1 MTDLPLRSALK
12 RLLLLSAAGTLLLM
26 ALAASL
32 YEWDSADRRLRA
44 DIAPTLAITANSLAP
59 ALSFSDRAAAEAVLA
74 ELERDARFRAAVVL
88 DRDGQRQ
95 TTHISSGYP
104 DFVFEPSWLQSPAM
118 SRFGELLLLR
128 ETVSLEG
135 ETLGTLITFHALPS
149 AGERLMQYAP
159 YLLSSMV
166 ALGLM
171 SLLLFRLVNV
181 GIIRPAQQLAGR
193 ARALSGTPANV
204 GASSGASSVA
214 GSGASSGAISDIR
227 SGVIHGAHTDVN
239 THSHPN
245 RQVPDTAALHADQR
259 ADGGN
264 EIAGLQADIE
274 RMIASLLERED
285 GLRDQ
290 RMRLQMA
297 LDAAAF
303 GVWEVQLPDGALQ
316 GDAAMRRLLGL
327 DAQAP
332 LNLTWFLDRLDMDE
346 AHRVHALLSGLTG
359 SPQPGLPDDLAGPDT
374 SSAPAQMAGQTQ
386 AGPAQT
392 GLAQP
397 EQPQPEQPQ
406 SFTAQTVEFDCRY
419 QHPDG
424 RCLTLQ
430 WVGRRWPGGPGPGY
444 RLVGVLRD
452 ITESEATRARLRLRE
467 QELRDVIQHAPI
479 AMAVNNP
486 AGDLIQLNRAFE
498 QLFGYHTADLPN
510 VSQWWPLAYP
520 DPEYRALIREEW
532 QDYERRAAGN
542 PWQEPMH
549 ARVRCADGRDRQI
562 RFTVSVLS
570 SEQMVTCFIDETD
583 QLRAEMAL
591 VELNATLE
599 QHVRERTRELEIANR
614 ELEGFSYSV
623 SHDLR
628 APLRAISGFSQALS
642 DDYRDRLD
650 DTGRLYLDRV
660 QHATRRMGQLIDDLL
675 HFSRLSRTALHQ
687 EPVALD
693 ALIRSS
699 WADVPDHERCR
710 LDMPDAPVPDC
721 VGDEALL
728 RQVLFNLMSNAVKF
742 SAGRE
747 QPVVR
752 WQVEQQEPDL
762 VISISDNGVG
772 FDMAYAGKLFGVF
785 QRLHKQEEFEGTGV
799 GLALSRRIIER
810 HGGRIEADGRPGEGA
825 TFRLTLPRRRIA
837 ENAAPPHAYPVD
849 ESPHRL

>member
-59 ALSFSDRAAAEAVLA
+59 ALSFSDRAAADAVLA

-88 DRDGQRQ
+88 DRDGGRQ
-95 TTHISSGYP
+95 ATRISSRYP
-104 DFVFEPSWLQSPAM
+104 EFVFEPQWLQSPAM
-118 SRFGELLLLR
+118 RRFGDWLLLR
-128 ETVSLEG
+128 EAVVLEG

-171 SLLLFRLVNV
+171 SLLLFRLVNR
-181 GIIRPAQQLAGR
+181 GIIRPAQQLARR
-193 ARALSGTPANV
+193 ARALSGAGTH
-204 GASSGASSVA
+204 A
-214 GSGASSGAISDIR
+214 GSGLGANAEPGTYPPVPVQASGA
-227 SGVIHGAHTDVN
+227 AM
-239 THSHPN
+239 PA
-245 RQVPDTAALHADQR
+245 P
-259 ADGGN
+259 GGN

-274 RMIASLLERED
+274 GMIASLLERED

-303 GVWEVQLPDGALQ
+303 GVWEVQLPAGTLQ

-327 DAQAP
+327 DEQAP
-332 LNLTWFLDRLDMDE
+332 LTLNRFLDRLDIDE
-346 AHRVHALLSGLTG
+346 AQRVHTL
-359 SPQPGLPDDLAGPDT
+359 LAGLNGLNK
-374 SSAPAQMAGQTQ
+374 PAGHD
-386 AGPAQT
+386 
-392 GLAQP
+392 GLAGRT
-397 EQPQPEQPQ
+397 Q
-406 SFTAQTVEFDCRY
+406 SVEFDCRY

-424 RCLTLQ
+424 RCLILQ
-430 WVGRRWPGGPGPGY
+430 WVGRRWPGDEAPGY
-444 RLVGVLRD
+444 RVVGVLRD

-467 QELRDVIQHAPI
+467 QELREVIEHAPI

-486 AGDLIQLNRAFE
+486 AGDLIQLNRAFV
-498 QLFGYHTADLPN
+498 QLFGYQAGDLPN
-510 VSQWWPLAYP
+510 VSDWWPLAYP
-520 DPEYRALIREEW
+520 DAEYRQAVQEEW
-532 QDYERRAAGN
+532 LEFERRAAGN
-542 PWQEPMH
+542 PWQAPMH

-591 VELNATLE
+591 VELNASLE

-642 DDYRDRLD
+642 DDYRDQLD

-660 QHATRRMGQLIDDLL
+660 QTATRRMGQLIDDLL

-693 ALIRSS
+693 ALIRSC
-699 WADVPDHERCR
+699 WDDVPDHERCR

-747 QPVVR
+747 QPVVCWR
-752 WQVEQQEPDL
+752 VEQQEPDL